1 MVETNIPKDIRVYK
15 TRVVGPLT
23 LRQLICLC
31 IAVALDGLLYLVF
44 ENLLHVPV
52 RIFIFL
58 LIFMDIPVMAF
69 SIDVGGVPME
79 VYLKNTI
86 IYTLLAPTKRKMST
100 KLDDDNYYMS
110 DEERKKIGK
119 KMDKLA
125 KKYPEYKAYR

>member
-31 IAVALDGLLYLVF
+31 IAAALDGLLYLVF

-100 KLDDDNYYMS
+100 ELDGDNYYMS

-125 KKYPEYKAYR
+125 KKYPEYKAYK

>member
-31 IAVALDGLLYLVF
+31 IAAALDGLLYLVF
-44 ENLLHVPV
+44 ENLLHIPV
-52 RIFIFL
+52 RIFVFL

-69 SIDVGGVPME
+69 SIDVGGVPMG

-100 KLDDDNYYMS
+100 KLDGDNYYMS

-125 KKYPEYKAYR
+125 KKYPEYKAYK

>member
-1 MVETNIPKDIRVYK
+1 MQVFT
-15 TRVVGPLT
+15 
-23 LRQLICLC
+23 QLF
-31 IAVALDGLLYLVF
+31 F

-86 IYTLLAPTKRKMST
+86 IYSGLDWMGRNNVPRIFNTIDKTLPDGVYTAQFVIDSVSPLYFVF
-100 KLDDDNYYMS
+100 N
-110 DEERKKIGK
+110 
-119 KMDKLA
+119 
-125 KKYPEYKAYR
+125 

>member
-31 IAVALDGLLYLVF
+31 IAAALDGLLYLVF

-69 SIDVGGVPME
+69 SIYVGGVPME
-79 VYLKNTI
+79 LQLQNTI

-100 KLDDDNYYMS
+100 KLDGDNYYMS

-125 KKYPEYKAYR
+125 KKYPEYKAYK